1 MKVAVTGANKG
12 IGQAAVLLLL
22 ADPAVDHVYFTARD
36 EKLAEEALKGFKE
49 AAKGKKVDYLL
60 LDILAEG
67 SVCKFVAQLKEK
79 KLQFDVFINNAGV
92 FLNGLKKET
101 LDTQFRV
108 NYTFPIE
115 LTHALIKEDLVKK
128 GGRFVYTSSGMGNVH
143 MIKDHADAVK
153 LVKNYKS
160 PETTEK
166 SISELVK
173 RYQAEVLDPSKGW
186 GDNLYAH
193 SKMFLTITVHALA
206 KENKDFT
213 FFVVCPG
220 FVATT
225 MTEGMGA
232 TRTPAEGAD
241 TIAYIAT
248 AKLAPELNG
257 EFFNE
262 RKVSSIL

>member
-12 IGQAAVLLLL
+12 IGHAVVLALL
-22 ADPAVDHVYFTARD
+22 ADPEVGHVYFTARD

-49 AAKGKKVDYLL
+49 AAKGKQVDYLL

-67 SVCKFVAQLKEK
+67 AVEKFVNQLKEK

-92 FLNGLKKET
+92 FMMGLKKEI
-101 LDTQFRV
+101 LETQFRV

-115 LTHALIKEDLVKK
+115 LTHALIKENLVKK
-128 GGRFVYTSSGMGNVH
+128 GGRFIYTSSGMGNVQ
-143 MIKDHADAVK
+143 MIKDHAEAVEF
-153 LVKNYKS
+153 VKNYKS
-160 PETTEK
+160 DKTTEK
-166 SISELVK
+166 AITELAK
-173 RYQAEVLDPSKGW
+173 RYQAEVMDPSKGW

-206 KENKDFT
+206 KEHKDFT
-213 FFVVCPG
+213 FYAACPG

-225 MTEGMGA
+225 MTQGMGA

-241 TIAYIAT
+241 TIAYLAT
-248 AKLAPELNG
+248 AKLGCELNG

-262 RKVSSIL
+262 RKLANIL